1 MDAQP
6 ILKKTLV
13 TIAVMVGAWVAFVG
27 TVSLVAVLVTSHIVG
42 STGESASPNDAN
54 ETVTPGKRL
63 PGAGPSRLNNPGQI
77 SKAPPLT
84 PRPTAPRTRQSEKP
98 DETSAYLA

>member
-13 TIAVMVGAWVAFVG
+13 TVAVMVGAWVAFVG

-54 ETVTPGKRL
+54 ETVTPRRL
-63 PGAGPSRLNNPGQI
+63 PGSGPAHLSNPGRD
-77 SKAPPLT
+77 LHEGT
-84 PRPTAPRTRQSEKP
+84 PAHTTANRPAH
-98 DETSAYLA
+98 ETI